1 MHLTASMPYCLRLQ
15 NTACSDGLKMAG
27 WAGLVPDGT
36 VPASFYCSGWM
47 DPLDGKDAGR
57 STPCVG
63 LRSRRRCCPSEYSN
77 SKLLFHTPIQIQ
89 ILAPMQHMKRTKW
102 CHCCNGNALMSMNRN
117 NYPHLLSS
125 TYFHYKE
132 KT

>member
-36 VPASFYCSGWM
+36 VPAGFYCSGWM

-63 LRSRRRCCPSEYSN
+63 LRSRAAAAQAN
-77 SKLLFHTPIQIQ
+77 IQIQ
-89 ILAPMQHMKRTKW
+89 
-102 CHCCNGNALMSMNRN
+102 N
-117 NYPHLLSS
+117 SS
-125 TYFHYKE
+125 FTLPFKFKFFHQYSI
-132 KT
+132 